1 MIPFIFD
8 KHASSYTSRWVILLI
23 DLSLSL
29 QLFFIAYLIRF
40 NFRMNFQQHDF
51 LTQLPYVALVSVIS
65 FLIIGSYKGIVRHTG
80 IKDAI
85 QVFWASVMI
94 AVLLFITTLLFRHY
108 NSYTV
113 YSIPIGII
121 AIHFLLNIVVLV
133 TSRFIFK
140 YFFQKIIG
148 SYKLP
153 KNVLIYGAGD
163 AGLLTYTTLNNSTQY
178 KVNIKGFLDDS
189 EHKIGKQFNRVKI
202 YDPQKITEDFIKKNK
217 ISEIIVSIQNIKPFE
232 LFNRIDN
239 LMNLPIKVK
248 MVPPVDQW
256 IDGKLNVGQIHDV
269 RIEDLLERSPIKIE
283 NPLLEKELKD
293 KVVLITGAAGSIG
306 SEIVHQISNYSY
318 KHLILLDQAESA
330 LYDLQQSFVRGN
342 MENYSLEL
350 ADIRNK
356 KRLQGIFEKYKID
369 FVFHAA
375 AYKHVPLMED
385 NPYEAIK
392 VNIYG
397 TSLLMNFALQYGIQK
412 FIMVSTD
419 KAVNP
424 TNVMGATKRVAEIYA
439 NCLNVE
445 GKTKFVTTRFGNVLG
460 SNGSVIPLFKK
471 QIEEGGPL
479 TVTHQEITR
488 FFMTIPEACQLV
500 LEAGVMGNGGEIFVF
515 DMGESVK
522 IFDLAKKMIHL
533 SGLNYP
539 NDIDIKISGL
549 RPGEKL
555 FEELLTNE
563 ENTIPTYNKKI
574 MIAKTQNLHYKKI
587 KTKIEELI
595 AADEDSPVAI
605 VTKLKAI
612 IPEYISNNSEFEAL
626 DGVQVKVKTLKIG

>member
-8 KHASSYTSRWVILLI
+8 KHSSSYTSRWIIILI

-40 NFRMNFQQHDF
+40 NFRLNFQQSEF
-51 LTQLPYVALVSVIS
+51 LQQLPFVAVISIIS

-80 IKDAI
+80 MKDAI
-85 QVFWASVMI
+85 QVFWASALI
-94 AVLLFITTLLFRHY
+94 ALLLLLTTIFFRYY
-108 NSYTV
+108 NFFDI

-140 YFFQKIIG
+140 YFFNKVVG
-148 SYKLP
+148 SYKVP

-163 AGLLTYTTLNNSTQY
+163 SGLLTYTTLLNSTQY

-189 EHKIGKQFNRVKI
+189 QHKIGKQFNRVKI
-202 YDPQKITEDFIKKNK
+202 YDPKNLTAEFIKKNK
-217 ISEIIVSIQNIKPFE
+217 ISEIIFSIQNIKQFE
-232 LFNRIDN
+232 LFNRIDL
-239 LMNLPIKVK
+239 LMGLPLKVK

-256 IDGKLNVGQIHDV
+256 IDGKFNVGQIHDV
-269 RIEDLLERSPIKIE
+269 RIEDLLERSPISFE
-283 NPLLEKELKD
+283 NPILGKELKD
-293 KVVLITGAAGSIG
+293 KVILITGAAGSIG
-306 SEIVHQISNYSY
+306 SEIVHQISKFSY
-318 KHLILLDQAESA
+318 KHIVLLDQAESA
-330 LYDLQQSFVRGN
+330 LYDLQQSFVRAN
-342 MENYSLEL
+342 VNNYFIEL

-369 FVFHAA
+369 IIFHAA

-385 NPYEAIK
+385 NPYEAVK
-392 VNIYG
+392 VNIFG
-397 TSLLMNFALQYGIQK
+397 TSMLMNFALQYGIQK

-424 TNVMGATKRVAEIYA
+424 TNVMGATKRIAEIYA
-439 NCLNVE
+439 NCLNIA

-479 TVTHQEITR
+479 TVTHQDITR
-488 FFMTIPEACQLV
+488 YFMTIPEACRLV

-533 SGLNYP
+533 SGLRYP
-539 NDIDIKISGL
+539 EDIDIKISGL

-563 ENTIPTYNKKI
+563 ENTIPTYHKKI
-574 MIAKTQNLHYKKI
+574 MIAKTENLNYKEI
-587 KTKIEELI
+587 KSKIENLI
-595 AADEDSPVAI
+595 ASDEENPVEI
-605 VTKLKAI
+605 VTKLKMI
-612 IPEYISNNSEFEAL
+612 VPEYISNNSEFEVL
-626 DGVQVKVKTLKIG
+626 DGNRGKVKKLKIG